1 MNKLSEIINGQ
12 KPVLVDFFAT
22 WCGPCK
28 MQSSI
33 LEQLHE
39 KIGDNVEIV
48 KIDVDKNRELALS
61 YQIQSM
67 PTLILFHNGKIIWRK
82 SGVQPLDSLLDI
94 MPKLSVANQ

>member
-12 KPVLVDFFAT
+12 KPVLVDFFTT